1 MVTAFRLK
9 RKLGSFDAAQYRR
22 DVGRNSD
29 FRKFDDG
36 LKMTVDIDSAR
47 RGRIEARLEQA
58 AAAGICRYGMHRQDT
73 ALMTC
78 LVPTPLS
85 NDHMH
90 FIDGAAGGYAMAASR
105 LKKGVAAAI
114 TP

>member
-1 MVTAFRLK
+1 
-9 RKLGSFDAAQYRR
+9 
-22 DVGRNSD
+22 
-29 FRKFDDG
+29 
-36 LKMTVDIDSAR
+36 
-47 RGRIEARLEQA
+47 
-58 AAAGICRYGMHRQDT
+58 
-73 ALMTC
+73 MTC